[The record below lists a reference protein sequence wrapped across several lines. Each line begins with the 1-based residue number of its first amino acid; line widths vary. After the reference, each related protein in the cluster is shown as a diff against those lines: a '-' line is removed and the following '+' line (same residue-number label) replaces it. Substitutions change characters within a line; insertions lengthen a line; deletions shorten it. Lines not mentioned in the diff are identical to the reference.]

1 MKTAMQ
7 GQSRPGAPERRL
19 PTGTTK
25 KPWGAIVLFLTP
37 GILLYL
43 AFIIYPVLRTVY
55 NSFHILRVDQGMAQ
69 EFVGLRHFTELLTTD
84 RVFRM
89 AVHHS
94 LIWAFVSPVLELS
107 LAFTMAFLLYTKVP
121 GWRIFR
127 VAWFAPLLLSGVVM
141 GVLWK
146 WIYNFDWG
154 IVNLVLRT
162 IGLDALASDWL
173 GDPLLA
179 LPSLIGVTT
188 WHSTGFNMVILL
200 AAMFSISSE
209 VLDAAQVD
217 GANTRQTVLYVIF
230 PLLQRTLVTLA
241 ILSFIGKMKQF
252 EVVWVMTRGGPS
264 WGTETVA
271 TYVFKRAF
279 EWRTLDLGYPS
290 AVAVLWFLVILVL
303 TLLFTRFLQ
312 RRDNLEF

>member
-1 MKTAMQ
+1 MNMAVW
-7 GQSRPGAPERRL
+7 GRSGSEAPKRRL
-19 PTGTTK
+19 SMGAAG
-25 KPWGAIVLFLTP
+25 KPWGAILLFLTP
-37 GILLYL
+37 GIILYL
-43 AFIIYPVLRTVY
+43 GFIIYPVLRTIY
-55 NSFHILRVDQGMAQ
+55 NSFHILRVDQNMAQ
-69 EFVGLRHFTELLTTD
+69 EFVGLRHFTELLTVD

-89 AVHHS
+89 AVQHS
-94 LIWAFVSPVLELS
+94 LIWAVVSPLLELS
-107 LAFTMAFLLYTKVP
+107 LAFTMAFLLYTRVP

-146 WIYNFDWG
+146 WIYNYDWG

-173 GDPLLA
+173 GNPTLA
-179 LPSLIGVTT
+179 FPCLIGVTT
-188 WHSTGFNMVILL
+188 WHSTGFNMVIVL

-217 GANTRQTVLYVIF
+217 GANTRQTVLYVIL
-230 PLLQRTLVTLA
+230 PMLRRTLVTLA

-312 RRDNLEF
+312 RRDTLEF

>member
-1 MKTAMQ
+1 
-7 GQSRPGAPERRL
+7 
-19 PTGTTK
+19 
-25 KPWGAIVLFLTP
+25 
-37 GILLYL
+37 
-43 AFIIYPVLRTVY
+43 
-55 NSFHILRVDQGMAQ
+55 VDQGMAQ

-312 RRDNLEF
+312 RRDGLEF

>member
-1 MKTAMQ
+1 MKTAMR
-7 GQSRPGAPERRL
+7 GQSRPGALEPR
-19 PTGTTK
+19 PPADTTK
-25 KPWGAIVLFLTP
+25 KPWGAIALFLTP

-94 LIWAFVSPVLELS
+94 LIWAFVSPLLELS
-107 LAFTMAFLLYTKVP
+107 LAFMMAFLLYTKVP

-162 IGLDALASDWL
+162 VGLDAFASDWL

-312 RRDNLEF
+312 RRDGLEF

>member
-1 MKTAMQ
+1 MKAAMR
-7 GQSRPGAPERRL
+7 GKHEAGPPRRWR
-19 PTGTTK
+19 PTGATRT
-25 KPWGAIVLFLTP
+25 PWGAILLFLTP

-43 AFIIYPVLRTVY
+43 GFIIYPVLRTIY
-55 NSFHILRVDQGMAQ
+55 NSFHILRVDQNMAQ
-69 EFVGLRHFTELLTTD
+69 EFVGLRHFTELVSVD

-89 AVHHS
+89 AVEHS
-94 LIWAFVSPVLELS
+94 LLWAMVSPVLELS
-107 LAFTMAFLLYTKVP
+107 LAFTMAFLLYTRVP

-146 WIYNFDWG
+146 WIYNYDWG
-154 IVNLVLRT
+154 IVNLVLRAV
-162 IGLDALASDWL
+162 GLDAFTSDWL
-173 GDPLLA
+173 GNPALA
-179 LPSLIGVTT
+179 FPSLIGVTT

-200 AAMFSISSE
+200 AAMFSISRE

-217 GANTRQTVLYVIF
+217 GANTRQTVLYVML

-264 WGTETVA
+264 WSTETVA

-312 RRDNLEF
+312 RRDTLEF